1 MDLSVSHA
9 AACLN
14 LSVSVTT
21 CAEYDLQIFKN
32 QELGDTKSLHESLQQ
47 QKKASF
53 ITKVNIFFATK
64 KGKYFSLPCTCNPLT
79 MIF

>member
-47 QKKASF
+47 QKKPALSQR
-53 ITKVNIFFATK
+53 
-64 KGKYFSLPCTCNPLT
+64 
-79 MIF
+79 